1 MISKSLPNIELARQ
15 RYDMNF
21 VQYGILM
28 YHPVTTEY
36 KNLNENIHKVTN
48 ALLRTKENIIVIYP
62 NNDLGYE
69 IILNEYRRFDGN
81 NRFKMYPS
89 VRFEYF
95 LTFLKNAKFIIGNS
109 SAGIREAAVYGLPA
123 IDIGNRQEGRYNID
137 ILRNIQHVNE
147 DEKEIIF
154 ALDRV
159 EKYRYISKTY
169 GEGDS
174 ADSFMT
180 ILEDEKI
187 WGIEL
192 QKRFYEVNW

>member
-1 MISKSLPNIELARQ
+1 
-15 RYDMNF
+15 
-21 VQYGILM
+21 
-28 YHPVTTEY
+28 
-36 KNLNENIHKVTN
+36 
-48 ALLRTKENIIVIYP
+48 
-62 NNDLGYE
+62 
-69 IILNEYRRFDGN
+69 
-81 NRFKMYPS
+81 MYPS